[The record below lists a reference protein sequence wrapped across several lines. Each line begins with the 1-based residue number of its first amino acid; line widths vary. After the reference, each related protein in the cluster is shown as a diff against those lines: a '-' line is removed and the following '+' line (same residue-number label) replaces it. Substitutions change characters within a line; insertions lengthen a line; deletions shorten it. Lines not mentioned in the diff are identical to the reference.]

1 MINLRYHIVSV
12 VAVFLALGIGLA
24 LGSTFVDSILVNE
37 LEDQVNQ
44 LDLAQEEAVELKNQA
59 EVERDLE
66 LQNNQALRTQI
77 VALENDHLAK
87 LAELQEANN
96 QERQALIKQAELE
109 RKHKIA
115 VEFGRNPSAEGS
127 AFRNVLGSLGT
138 YRG

>member
-1 MINLRYHIVSV
+1 M
-12 VAVFLALGIGLA
+12 
-24 LGSTFVDSILVNE
+24 GSTFVDSILVNE

-59 EVERDLE
+59 VVERDLE

-87 LAELQEANN
+87 LAELQEANDQRAASSHKPN
-96 QERQALIKQAELE
+96 RARE

-115 VEFGRNPSAEGS
+115 VEFGRNLSAEGS

-138 YRG
+138 YCGRALGYR